1 MAREIEIRLLKSQ
14 SEVSQECFSRTD
26 DYGCDTTSFSRGFIS
41 WDPAGFWFW
50 FWFDPLAVVS
60 SGPAVFCVENKRECF
75 NMYFNRITA
84 VFLSPHR
91 KHSFTTLKHLLFL
104 SWRKWRFKPS
114 LCQSRG
120 SGLLRLQ
127 VYRLKWSQGKRW
139 CSPGGLRN
147 TDDLQHLWRKVE
159 KSTMILT
166 LTWDSW
172 SWDPA
177 DRDWRDFIAFCVQDK
192 TLH

>member
-1 MAREIEIRLLKSQ
+1 LQNHHLHQQDTHFLEIRLLKSQ

-26 DYGCDTTSFSRGFIS
+26 DYVCDTTSFSGRFNS
-41 WDPAGFWFW
+41 WNPAGFWIW
-50 FWFDPLAVVS
+50 ILFWFDLLAVVS
-60 SGPAVFCVENKRECF
+60 SVFCVEIERECF

-91 KHSFTTLKHLLFL
+91 KHS
-104 SWRKWRFKPS
+104 WRKWRFKPS
-114 LCQSRG
+114 LCQRRR

-127 VYRLKWSQGKRW
+127 VYRLKWSQGKHW

-177 DRDWRDFIAFCVQDK
+177 DRDRRDFIAFCGQDK